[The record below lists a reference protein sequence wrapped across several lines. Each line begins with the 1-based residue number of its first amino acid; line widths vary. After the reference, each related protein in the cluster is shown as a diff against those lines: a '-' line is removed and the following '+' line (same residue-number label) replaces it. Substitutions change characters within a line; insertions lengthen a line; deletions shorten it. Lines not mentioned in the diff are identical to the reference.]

1 MKIEETKRK
10 LTSAFVKKD
19 HSGLDK
25 RYEIYDTDVSGFIL
39 RITRT
44 GYKSYAFR
52 YWYDGQSRQFT
63 IEKADQISL
72 KEARDIARDCRE
84 LVRQGKDP
92 AMERRENREAKPKT
106 LLQVIDEYK
115 EKHFKK
121 LKQSTKDDYVRRLNY
136 FIDGYGKNRL
146 KRPIKNFKRSELLE
160 WLEGIAE
167 STPTNAQR
175 LQALLSSVFTFAIDR
190 GYIENNVV
198 KKISFKEYQEK
209 AEPKQVNVAFD
220 ADEIQRLWQNFD
232 QYNGLAGSMFKLLMI
247 LGQRS
252 GETRLMKWNDID
264 FENKIWTIVRKDT
277 KTKNSHEVPLP
288 PMAINVLNE
297 LKRKTGDQ
305 KFVFNSSVK
314 SNTPIVHPSKAS
326 QRIRKRSGV
335 SEFNPHSLRT
345 TFVTWQA
352 ELGTPKNITSKLVN
366 HGKDTEGSSVT
377 EIYDQYDYMPQ
388 KRKAL
393 NLWDKKLH
401 SIITG
406 EKAKVHNIA

>member
-1 MKIEETKRK
+1 METKRK

-19 HSGLDK
+19 FSDIEK
-25 RYEIYDTDVSGFIL
+25 RTEIYDTDVSGFIL

-106 LLQVIDEYK
+106 FLQVIDEYK
-115 EKHFKK
+115 VKHFKI
-121 LKQSTKDDYVRRLNY
+121 LKQTTKDDYVRRLNY

-146 KRPIKNFKRSELLE
+146 KRPIKNFKRSELLN

-167 STPTNAQR
+167 DAPTNAQR

-190 GYIENNVV
+190 EYIQNNVV
-198 KKISFKEYQEK
+198 KGISFKEYKEK
-209 AEPKQVNVAFD
+209 AETKQVNVAFD
-220 ADEIQRLWQNFD
+220 EDEVQRLWQSFE
-232 QYNGLAGSMFKLLMI
+232 QYNGLAGSLFMLLMI

-252 GETRLMKWNDID
+252 GETRLMKWQDID
-264 FENKIWTIVRKDT
+264 FENKLWTIISKDT
-277 KTKNSHEVPLP
+277 KTENKHEVPLP
-288 PMAINVLNE
+288 SLAVDVLLQ

-305 KFVFNSSVK
+305 KFVFNSNVK
-314 SNTPIVHPSKAS
+314 PNTPIVHPSKAS
-326 QRIRKRSGV
+326 QRIRERSKV

-352 ELGTPKNITSKLVN
+352 KLETPKHITSKLVN
-366 HGKDTEGSSVT
+366 HGKDSEGSSVT
-377 EIYDQYDYMPQ
+377 EIYDKHDYIPA

-393 NLWDKKLH
+393 NLWNKKLYT
-401 SIITG
+401 IITG
-406 EKAKVHNIA
+406 EKAKVHRLLS